1 MKFTDDHK
9 AEMECEMEQVF
20 KSEQEFSDYMD
31 KKENELTET
40 IRNQTRIQMAI
51 ELYTEHLLSVEGAA
65 NKLNMT
71 VPEFEELLK
80 KQRKSA

>member
-9 AEMECEMEQVF
+9 AEMECEMNQVF

-31 KKENELTET
+31 ERDKEKEKEL
-40 IRNQTRIQMAI
+40 II
-51 ELYTEHLLSVEGAA
+51 ELYTEHLISVEGAA

>member
-31 KKENELTET
+31 ERDKEKEKEL
-40 IRNQTRIQMAI
+40 II
-51 ELYTEHLLSVEGAA
+51 ELYTEHLISVEGAA
-65 NKLNMT
+65 NKLNLT

-80 KQRKSA
+80 KQRKSS

>member
-1 MKFTDDHK
+1 
-9 AEMECEMEQVF
+9 MECEMNQVF
-20 KSEQEFSDYMD
+20 MSEQEFSDYMD
-31 KKENELTET
+31 KRDEARDKEKKKEL
-40 IRNQTRIQMAI
+40 II

-80 KQRKSA
+80 QHRKSA